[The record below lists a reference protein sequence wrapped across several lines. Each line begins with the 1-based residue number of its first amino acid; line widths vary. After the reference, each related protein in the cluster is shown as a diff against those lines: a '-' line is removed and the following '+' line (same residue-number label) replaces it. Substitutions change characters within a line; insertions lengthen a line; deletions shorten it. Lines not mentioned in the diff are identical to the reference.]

1 MNGYCENDYISNQQ
15 KEDFFLR
22 IEYCKRH
29 FEEFSSEEEFNSV
42 ISIIHN
48 LEKEYELIDVR
59 ECIYKY
65 DREISLCMYNPS
77 SDRKSIEIDI
87 DTVSF
92 LYDISKKYK
101 VYASDILFAIF

>member
-59 ECIYKY
+59 EC
-65 DREISLCMYNPS
+65 MYNPS

-92 LYDISKKYK
+92 LYYIS
-101 VYASDILFAIF
+101 